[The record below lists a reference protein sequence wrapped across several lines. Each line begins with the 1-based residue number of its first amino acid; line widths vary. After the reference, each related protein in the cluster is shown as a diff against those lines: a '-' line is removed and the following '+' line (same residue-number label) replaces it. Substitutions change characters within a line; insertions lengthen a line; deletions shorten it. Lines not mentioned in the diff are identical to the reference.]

1 MDVNVF
7 IRVMDVNVLVRVMS
21 VNIWLNNGCGIIY
34 C

>member
-1 MDVNVF
+1 MGVNVF
-7 IRVMDVNVLVRVMS
+7 VRVMDVNVLVRVMS

>member
-1 MDVNVF
+1 
-7 IRVMDVNVLVRVMS
+7 MDVNVLVRVMGVNVFVRVMS